1 MMAHKY
7 DHYQAKSWYQF
18 CEIPND
24 DEGKAFVKQLKT
36 YLNKG
41 VYKVRVR
48 GQYLDT
54 KKYRW
59 EEYTYGAPLYAS
71 THIRVYIE
79 EKKSA

>member
-1 MMAHKY
+1 MAHKY

-41 VYKVRVR
+41 VYKVRGR
-48 GQYLDT
+48 GQY
-54 KKYRW
+54 
-59 EEYTYGAPLYAS
+59 
-71 THIRVYIE
+71 
-79 EKKSA
+79 